1 MHSLKHDICHFRPAM
16 SRLQSEL
23 GSFNTGIGFSQAR
36 DGPFFCLKSQQAQVG
51 PPTSD
56 EPSKL

>member
-23 GSFNTGIGFSQAR
+23 GSFNTGIGFSQAW
-36 DGPFFCLKSQQAQVG
+36 DGPFFLLKKPTG
-51 PPTSD
+51 PGWS
-56 EPSKL
+56 SNQ